1 MKTNPL
7 KLFPAIDLLNGKLV
21 RLVRGDFDQVTDY
34 GLDPVETAVDFRRQG
49 AEFLH
54 VVDLDGAR
62 DGEAANHRLIEQMV
76 KRSGLRVQVGGGIR
90 NMERI
95 AAYLD
100 AGAMRVI
107 LGSAAVNDP
116 SFLREALDAFGEQV
130 AVGVDMMQGE
140 VMTHGWEVGSGVE
153 GLRFCKELMEMGVKT
168 LIVTDIEKDGELKG
182 TNLSLYENL
191 SKLPVDVVAS
201 GGITQLEELEALQQ
215 MGLYGAIVGKA
226 FYVGRFTLKDALQI
240 LENRRED

>member
-62 DGEAANHRLIEQMV
+62 DGEASNHRLIEQMV

-226 FYVGRFTLKDALQI
+226 FYAGRFTLKDALQV